1 MKLSEKEL
9 MVIGARISTER
20 KRQGLT
26 QRRLATML
34 GYTSHSYLSNV
45 ERGKKKPSL
54 NMLCELSEI
63 FEVELEYFLT
73 EL

>member
-9 MVIGARISTER
+9 MAIGARISTER

-26 QRRLATML
+26 QCRLATML
-34 GYTSHSYLSNV
+34 GYTGHSYLSNV

-54 NMLCELSEI
+54 NMLYGLSEI
-63 FEVELEYFLT
+63 FEVEVDYFLT
-73 EL
+73 KL